1 MYKIIDW
8 AFQIYTLMLIVR
20 VISSWFAEIQ
30 DHPIVRFIS
39 FYTDPYLN
47 LFRRFIPP
55 IGGVLDISPLIAFFG
70 LQILEFIV
78 KSIVIA

>member
-1 MYKIIDW
+1 MYEIINW
-8 AFQIYTLMLIVR
+8 AFQIYTIMLIVR
-20 VISSWFAEIQ
+20 IVSSWFAEIQ

-47 LFRRFIPP
+47 FFRRFIPP
-55 IGGVLDISPLIAFFG
+55 IGALDISPIIAFFG

-78 KSIVIA
+78 KNILIP